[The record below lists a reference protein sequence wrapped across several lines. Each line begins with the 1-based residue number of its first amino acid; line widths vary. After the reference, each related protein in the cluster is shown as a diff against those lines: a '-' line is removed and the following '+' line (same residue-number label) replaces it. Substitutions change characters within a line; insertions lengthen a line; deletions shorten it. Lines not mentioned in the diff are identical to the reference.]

1 MALPTDYLS
10 RFKELKPVERRLLA
24 ALVIVVSGVM
34 SYNMLLKPNI
44 VKIAALQ
51 KQVREADA
59 GLSGLSGSSPQA
71 AQLSRELDDLTK
83 NINSV
88 KDRTKDTETK
98 LLGEPDVPRLV
109 NELIRCAQGLSIN
122 FASVAQKTDQ
132 DKSGLSRQF
141 VTVKFDAGYAQ
152 MLNYLSKVESVS
164 GFVRINEV
172 NIIQSKDTGHS
183 TVSAAITLSALLS
196 NNPEA
201 HGQINPCGA
210 VTGPGSAVTR
220 DPMAS
225 SVKVEKVVKKP
236 NFKIIGITFSDTA
249 AQSTAIINDNV
260 VRQGEKVEGYT
271 VKEIRRDSVLL
282 DGEAGPVTLIMERG

>member
-1 MALPTDYLS
+1 M
-10 RFKELKPVERRLLA
+10 LA
-24 ALVIVVSGVM
+24 ALVIVVAGVM
-34 SYNMLLKPNI
+34 SYNILLKPNI
-44 VKIAALQ
+44 SKIAVLQ
-51 KQVREADA
+51 KQVKEAEA
-59 GLSGLSGSSPQA
+59 GLKGLSGSSPQA
-71 AQLSRELDDLTK
+71 AKLNQEISDLTK
-83 NINSV
+83 NIDSA
-88 KDRTKDTETK
+88 KERTKAAETK
-98 LLGEPDVPRLV
+98 LLGESDIPRLV
-109 NELIRCAQGLSIN
+109 NELIRCAQGQNIN
-122 FASVAQKTDQ
+122 FASVAQKTEQ

-152 MLNYLSKVESVS
+152 MVNYLRKVESIS
-164 GFVRINEV
+164 GFVKLNEV
-172 NIIQSKDTGHS
+172 NIIQSKEAGQQTI
-183 TVSAAITLSALLS
+183 SAAVTLSALLS

-201 HGQINPCGA
+201 HGEVNACSGVSGELSVIK
-210 VTGPGSAVTR
+210 R